1 MAERRKQILL
11 TNDDGILS
19 PGIWAAAEALSS
31 IGFVSVVAPRVQYSS
46 AGRSFPSQSD
56 GRIEER
62 VMTVHGQEWKVYA
75 VGGSPAQTVQH
86 ALLEVLPEA
95 PDLVVSGINYGENV
109 GTGVTVSGTVG
120 AAFEAAACGIPALA
134 VSMQLQVIADYL
146 SYSKEVDFSTA
157 AYFTRLV
164 AGMMLAQPLPPDVDV
179 LKLEV
184 PVGATTSTPWH
195 VTRQSRHRYYSAL
208 PVKRKDWNEPAR
220 LDVEINVQPQDVE
233 PNSDVHALLFDKY
246 VSVTPLSLDMTS
258 RTDLSALEDGL
269 KKTDK
274 GE

>member
-1 MAERRKQILL
+1 MTTGRKQILL

-19 PGIWAAAEALSS
+19 PGIWAAAEALST

-46 AGRSFPSQSD
+46 AGRSFPNTSD

-62 VMTVHGQEWKVYA
+62 VMEVHGQEWKVYA

-86 ALLEVLPEA
+86 ALLEILPQK

-109 GTGVTVSGTVG
+109 GTGITVSGTVG

-134 VSMQLQVIADYL
+134 VSMQLAVIEDYL
-146 SYSKEVDFSTA
+146 SYSKEVDFSAA

-164 AGMMLAQPLPPDVDV
+164 AAMMFENALPPDVDV
-179 LKLEV
+179 FKVEV
-184 PVGATTSTPWH
+184 PLGATTATPWH

-208 PVKRKDWNEPAR
+208 PVKRTNWDEPVK
-220 LDVEINVQPQDVE
+220 LSVEIDVKPEDVE
-233 PNSDVHALLFDKY
+233 PNSDVQALLFDKY

-258 RTDLSALEDGL
+258 RVDLAALEAHL
-269 KKTDK
+269 KSSPV
-274 GE
+274 